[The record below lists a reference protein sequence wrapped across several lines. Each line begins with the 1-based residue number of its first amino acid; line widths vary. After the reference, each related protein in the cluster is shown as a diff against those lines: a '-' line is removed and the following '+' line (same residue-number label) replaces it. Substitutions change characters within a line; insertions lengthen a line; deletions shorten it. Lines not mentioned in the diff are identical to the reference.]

1 MELGFL
7 CMQFELKPYENEP
20 IFRAIARVIEQ
31 RIIGGALRPGDLL
44 PAEMG
49 LAEHLG
55 VNRSSV
61 REAIRLLEQ
70 NGLVARE
77 PGKRKLRV
85 TIPSGVDL
93 SKVVSAAMVLRKVT
107 FHNLWETMYAL
118 EPTAAAA
125 AATRRDESALVVIE
139 ANLKKTEDALGDSR
153 SLTSLDIEFHDL
165 IAEAAKNGALELSR
179 QPLSQVF
186 YPAFYNVI
194 SRLSAGPRLLFAHRM
209 IYAAVKGRDAAKAE
223 LWMQKHIRDF
233 KRGYD
238 LARLDMERPIEIPT

>member
-1 MELGFL
+1 
-7 CMQFELKPYENEP
+7 MQFELKQNENEP
-20 IFRAIARVIEQ
+20 IFRAIARAIEQ
-31 RIIGGALRPGDLL
+31 RIIRGVLRPGDRL

-49 LAEHLG
+49 LAEQLG

-85 TIPSGVDL
+85 TIPSSGDL

-125 AATRRDESALVVIE
+125 AAARRDEGALRALE
-139 ANLKKTEDALGDSR
+139 ANLKKTELAMGDSE
-153 SLTSLDIEFHDL
+153 SLTSLDVEFHDL
-165 IAEAAKNGALELSR
+165 IAVAAQNGALELAR

-186 YPAFYNVI
+186 YPVFYRVI
-194 SRLSAGPRLLFAHRM
+194 SSLSAGPRLLFAHRM
-209 IYAAVKGRDAAKAE
+209 VYEAVREKDAAKAA
-223 LWMQKHIRDF
+223 LWMQKHMRDF
-233 KRGYD
+233 ERGYD
-238 LARLDMERPIEIPT
+238 LAKLDMGQPIEMPA